1 MFVLLFLYIDKIFC
15 IKFIFVL
22 YYFNLLQC
30 AESIKDANGAIKE
43 GFERIVPHFDS
54 GYSLNHFQQSCLDF
68 HNFFR
73 SLHRLQPL
81 MWQPEL
87 AESAKKWADFLAE
100 AAPDHPLKVL
110 Y

>member
-1 MFVLLFLYIDKIFC
+1 M
-15 IKFIFVL
+15 
-22 YYFNLLQC
+22 QC
-30 AESIKDANGAIKE
+30 TETVNEATGAVKE

-54 GYSLNHFQQSCLDF
+54 GYTLNHFQQSCLDF

-100 AAPDHPLKVL
+100 AAPDHPLKVQ
-110 Y
+110 